1 MTALHIASIEDL
13 PRLLPMVAAYHAEE
27 GIQSDEAHLTAALT
41 PLLEGTPLGVAYL
54 IGPRR
59 SPVGYI
65 VISFGYSV
73 ELGGI
78 DGVIDEFWIRPPV
91 RGRGMGMDVL
101 LGLVPALAQ
110 HGLCGLSLEVDREN
124 TRAQRLY
131 TRAGFRLRDKFSL
144 MTRVLR

>member
-1 MTALHIASIEDL
+1 MTSLHIATPDDL
-13 PRLLPMVAAYHAEE
+13 PRLLPMVAAYHTEE
-27 GIQSDEAHLTAALT
+27 GIDSDESHLEAALA
-41 PLLEGTPLGVAYL
+41 PLLDGTPLGVAYL

-101 LGLVPALAQ
+101 LGLIPALAE
-110 HGLCGLSLEVDREN
+110 HGLCGISLEVDRDN
-124 TRAQRLY
+124 TRAQKLY
-131 TRAGFRLRDKFSL
+131 TRAGFRLREKYSL

>member
-1 MTALHIASIEDL
+1 MVTAN
-13 PRLLPMVAAYHAEE
+13 HAEE
-27 GIQSDEAHLTAALT
+27 GIDSDEAQRTAALT
-41 PLLEGTPLGVAYL
+41 PLLDGTPLGVAYL

-73 ELGGI
+73 KLGGI

-91 RGRGMGMDVL
+91 RGRGMGMEVL
-101 LGLVPALAQ
+101 LGLMPALAQ
-110 HGLCGLSLEVDREN
+110 HGLCGLSLEVGRDNE
-124 TRAQRLY
+124 RAQKLY
-131 TRAGFRLRDKFSL
+131 ARAGFRLREKSSL

>member
-1 MTALHIASIEDL
+1 MTSLHIATIDDL
-13 PRLLPMVAAYHAEE
+13 ARLLPMVAAYHAEE
-27 GIQSDEAHLTAALT
+27 GIPSDEAHLTAALT

-78 DGVIDEFWIRPPV
+78 DGMIDEFWIRPPV

-101 LGLVPALAQ
+101 LGLVPALAG
-110 HGLCGLSLEVDREN
+110 HGAC
-124 TRAQRLY
+124 RL
-131 TRAGFRLRDKFSL
+131 
-144 MTRVLR
+144 

>member
-1 MTALHIASIEDL
+1 MTSLHIATADDL

-27 GIQSDEAHLTAALT
+27 GIDSDEAHLEAALA
-41 PLLEGTPLGVAYL
+41 PLLDGTPLGVAYL

-101 LGLVPALAQ
+101 LGLIPALAE
-110 HGLCGLSLEVDREN
+110 HGLCGLSLEVDRDN
-124 TRAQRLY
+124 TRAQKLY
-131 TRAGFRLRDKFSL
+131 NRAGFRLREKYSL